1 MNPKISLII
10 RWIACTWAALMA
22 AMVLVIF
29 IGEGIQDGIGPI
41 LQLSLRESLMMAAFW
56 ITWLG
61 LVLAWKW
68 ERTGGSLI
76 VAGMAAFY
84 LIDFGFSGSFP
95 RGTFFLIIA
104 LPGVLFLLSS
114 LGTSPETSL

>member
-1 MNPKISLII
+1 MDPKITRII
-10 RWIACTWAALMA
+10 RWIARTWATLMA
-22 AMVLVIF
+22 AMILVIF
-29 IGEGIQDGIGPI
+29 IGEGIHDGIGPFF
-41 LQLSLRESLMMAAFW
+41 QLTLKESLMMAAFW

-76 VAGMAAFY
+76 IAGMAAFY

-95 RGTFFLIIA
+95 RGPFFLIIA

-114 LGTSPETSL
+114 LGTSPEIP